1 MNIKNF
7 IMPKEQ
13 VEKPTEKIM
22 GKKITCNC
30 GGECSDVRCE
40 CRKKHKHCT
49 SSCDS
54 CKKGN
59 CSNYE

>member
-1 MNIKNF
+1 
-7 IMPKEQ
+7 MPKEQ